1 MSRKNSGPAPDPFL
15 ERTREV
21 LANPAF
27 AGNPLLEPY
36 RELADRYAHMV
47 RTFMK
52 TVSISDSYQLRL
64 KELNEVLDEAMR
76 TDYLTGL
83 MNRRAFFDR
92 VRPELSRSRRHQ
104 QPLCIIMGDIDRFK
118 AVNDLFG
125 HDVGDKVLQETAR
138 TFSSALRTEDLK
150 VRWGGEEFLA
160 LLPETDAAGAAAA
173 AEKLRSL
180 IEQTPFKVA
189 GNTIHMTI
197 SIGISEER
205 GEDPEAAIRAADQ
218 ALLEAKRTG
227 RNRVVVASGQASSSG

>member
-1 MSRKNSGPAPDPFL
+1 VSNKNTPPAPDPFL

-21 LANPAF
+21 LTDPAF

-52 TVSISDSYQLRL
+52 TVHISDSYQLRL

-76 TDYLTGL
+76 TDFLTGL

-92 VRPELSRSRRHQ
+92 IKAELSRSRRHKR
-104 QPLCIIMGDIDRFK
+104 PLCILMGDIDSFK
-118 AVNDLFG
+118 AVNDRYG
-125 HDVGDKVLQETAR
+125 HDIGDKVLQETAR

-173 AEKLRSL
+173 AEKLRSI
-180 IEQTPFKVA
+180 IEETAFDV
-189 GNTIHMTI
+189 GGYSIRVTI
-197 SIGISEER
+197 SIGLAEEWD
-205 GEDPEAAIRAADQ
+205 EDPEAAIRAADQ
-218 ALLEAKRTG
+218 ALLEAKRKG
-227 RNRVVVASGQASSSG
+227 RNKVMVAPRTVS